1 MINKNKTIKSNL
13 VQGKRLNVFVLFL
26 VLSFLIS
33 LLVKLSNTYTQ
44 TLKFEL
50 VPTQLLSNEVLIS
63 NASKSIKVTLSGKG
77 FELLKYYIYP
87 PKIEVDFSQ
96 LNKDKALYY
105 WTERS
110 QFEHIINYFDEKITL
125 KSINPDTILYPYDR
139 QFIKKIPVEIAVK
152 SSFAA
157 GYDLV
162 QPFRSEPDS
171 ITLMGPESV
180 LKTINAVRTKTT
192 TFTAVNT
199 TINKVVGLDIK
210 NKSNQ
215 LTYSHKKVSI
225 HAEVDKFTE
234 GTVSVPVTI
243 VNVPENLTINF
254 FPKEIR
260 VLFYTSLKAYNS
272 VKAHQFSVE
281 CDFNALTT
289 DNKYLN
295 PLLVTQPKTVKT
307 AKLETTEFEYV
318 ITPKND

>member
-77 FELLKYYIYP
+77 FELLKFYIYP

-110 QFEHIINYFDEKITL
+110 QFEHIINYFDEKVTL

-152 SSFAA
+152 SSFAV

-162 QPFRSEPDS
+162 QPFRSDPDS

-180 LKTINAVRTKTT
+180 LKSINAVRTKTT
-192 TFTAVNT
+192 KFNAVNT

-289 DNKYLN
+289 DNKYLK
-295 PLLVTQPKTVKT
+295 PFLVSQPKSVKT

>member
-152 SSFAA
+152 SSFAV

-162 QPFRSEPDS
+162 QPFRSDPDS

-180 LKTINAVRTKTT
+180 LKSINAVRTKTT

>member
-26 VLSFLIS
+26 FLSFLIS

-63 NASKSIKVTLSGKG
+63 KASKSIKVTLSGKG

-96 LNKDKALYY
+96 LNKDKTLYY
-105 WTERS
+105 WTVRS
-110 QFEHIINYFDEKITL
+110 QFENIINYFDEKVAL
-125 KSINPDTILYPYDR
+125 KSINPDTILYSYDR
-139 QFIKKIPVEIAVK
+139 QFIKKIPVEILVN
-152 SSFAA
+152 SSFAV

-192 TFTAVNT
+192 SFTAVNS
-199 TINKVVGLDIK
+199 TIDKVVGLDIK
-210 NKSNQ
+210 NSSNQ
-215 LTYSHKKVSI
+215 LIYSHKKVSI
-225 HAEVDKFTE
+225 HAEVEKFTE

-272 VKAHQFSVE
+272 IEARQFSVE

-289 DNKYLN
+289 DNKYLK
-295 PLLVTQPKTVKT
+295 PFLVTQPKSVKT

-318 ITPKND
+318 ITPKYD

>member
-26 VLSFLIS
+26 FLSFLIS

-110 QFEHIINYFDEKITL
+110 QFEHIINYFDEKVTL

-152 SSFAA
+152 SSFAV

-162 QPFRSEPDS
+162 QPFRSDPDS

-180 LKTINAVRTKTT
+180 LKSINAVRTKTT

>member
-26 VLSFLIS
+26 FLSFLIS

-63 NASKSIKVTLSGKG
+63 KASKSIKVTLSGKG

-96 LNKDKALYY
+96 LNKDKTLYY
-105 WTERS
+105 WTVRS
-110 QFEHIINYFDEKITL
+110 QFENIINYFDEKVAL
-125 KSINPDTILYPYDR
+125 KSINPDTILYSYDR
-139 QFIKKIPVEIAVK
+139 QFIKKIPVEILVN
-152 SSFAA
+152 SSFAV

-162 QPFRSEPDS
+162 QPFQSEPDS

-180 LKTINAVRTKTT
+180 LKTMNAVRTKTT
-192 TFTAVNT
+192 SFTAVNS
-199 TINKVVGLDIK
+199 TIDKVVGLDIK
-210 NKSNQ
+210 NSTNQ

-225 HAEVDKFTE
+225 HAEVEKFTE

-272 VKAHQFSVE
+272 IEARQFSVE

-289 DNKYLN
+289 DNKYLK
-295 PLLVTQPKTVKT
+295 PFLVSQPKSVKT

>member
-26 VLSFLIS
+26 FLSFLIS

-63 NASKSIKVTLSGKG
+63 KASKSIKVTLSGKG

-96 LNKDKALYY
+96 LNKDKTLYY
-105 WTERS
+105 WTVRS
-110 QFEHIINYFDEKITL
+110 QFENIINYFDEKVAL
-125 KSINPDTILYPYDR
+125 KSINPDTILYSYDR
-139 QFIKKIPVEIAVK
+139 QFIKKIPVEILVN
-152 SSFAA
+152 SSFAV

-192 TFTAVNT
+192 SFTAVNS
-199 TINKVVGLDIK
+199 TIDKVVGLDIK
-210 NKSNQ
+210 NSSNQ
-215 LTYSHKKVSI
+215 LIYSHKKVSI
-225 HAEVDKFTE
+225 HAEVEKFTE

-272 VKAHQFSVE
+272 IEARQFSVE

-289 DNKYLN
+289 DNKYLK
-295 PLLVTQPKTVKT
+295 PFLVSQPKSVKT

-318 ITPKND
+318 ITPKYD

>member
-26 VLSFLIS
+26 FLSFLIS

-63 NASKSIKVTLSGKG
+63 KASKSIKVTLSGKG

-96 LNKDKALYY
+96 LNKDKTLYY
-105 WTERS
+105 WTVRS
-110 QFEHIINYFDEKITL
+110 QFENIINYFDEKVAL
-125 KSINPDTILYPYDR
+125 KSINPDTILYSYDR
-139 QFIKKIPVEIAVK
+139 QFIKKIPVEILVN
-152 SSFAA
+152 SSFAV

-192 TFTAVNT
+192 SFTAVNT
-199 TINKVVGLDIK
+199 TIDKVVGLDIK
-210 NKSNQ
+210 NSSNQ

-225 HAEVDKFTE
+225 HAEVEKFTE

-272 VKAHQFSVE
+272 IEARQFSVE

-289 DNKYLN
+289 DNKYLK
-295 PLLVTQPKTVKT
+295 PFLVTQPKSVKT

-318 ITPKND
+318 ITPKYD

>member
-110 QFEHIINYFDEKITL
+110 QFEHIINYFDEKVTL

-152 SSFAA
+152 SSFAV

-162 QPFRSEPDS
+162 QPFRSDPDS

-180 LKTINAVRTKTT
+180 LKSINAVRTKTT

>member
-110 QFEHIINYFDEKITL
+110 QFEHIINYFDEKVTL

-152 SSFAA
+152 SSFAV

-162 QPFRSEPDS
+162 QPFRSDPDS

-180 LKTINAVRTKTT
+180 LKSINAVRTKTT
-192 TFTAVNT
+192 KFNAVNT

-289 DNKYLN
+289 DNKYLK
-295 PLLVTQPKTVKT
+295 PFLVSQPKSVKT

>member
-26 VLSFLIS
+26 FLSFLIS

-63 NASKSIKVTLSGKG
+63 KASKSIKVTLSGKG

-96 LNKDKALYY
+96 LNKDKTLYY
-105 WTERS
+105 WTVRS
-110 QFEHIINYFDEKITL
+110 QFENIINYFDEKVAL
-125 KSINPDTILYPYDR
+125 KSINPDTILYSYDR
-139 QFIKKIPVEIAVK
+139 QFIKKIPVEILVN
-152 SSFAA
+152 SSFAV

-180 LKTINAVRTKTT
+180 LKTMNAVRTKTT
-192 TFTAVNT
+192 SFTAVNT
-199 TINKVVGLDIK
+199 TIDKVVGLDIK
-210 NKSNQ
+210 NSSNQ

-225 HAEVDKFTE
+225 HAEVEKFTE

-272 VKAHQFSVE
+272 IEARQFSVE

-289 DNKYLN
+289 DNKYLK
-295 PLLVTQPKTVKT
+295 PFLVSQPKSVKT

>member
-77 FELLKYYIYP
+77 FELLKYYIYS

-110 QFEHIINYFDEKITL
+110 QFEHIINYFDEKVTL

-152 SSFAA
+152 SSFAV

-162 QPFRSEPDS
+162 QPFRSDPDS